1 MEKVYAA
8 SNDAPGESAR
18 IYDRPRKDNPVSQHS
33 PDLVAL
39 LNRLHENDQLTRK
52 AFAQAIDVSERT
64 ADRVFVDGWSD
75 FENVQRAVR
84 NLPLTVAFD
93 LLTLIAG
100 DRFEVKHRGAAAE
113 GCEGVAGALKIAENG
128 AELGLKIVQA
138 DADRIRTHE
147 EAADI
152 QARLNHIRRCCDA
165 MEESNAKLTGRRA
178 G

>member
-1 MEKVYAA
+1 M
-8 SNDAPGESAR
+8 S
-18 IYDRPRKDNPVSQHS
+18 HT

-39 LNRLHENDQLTRK
+39 LDRHRQNDSITR
-52 AFAQAIDVSERT
+52 AQFADAADVSQST
-64 ADRVFVDGWSD
+64 ADRIFREGWSD
-75 FENVQRAVR
+75 LHHVRLAVR
-84 NLPLTVAFD
+84 NLPPGVAFD
-93 LLTLIAG
+93 LMTLIAG
-100 DRFEVKHRGAAAE
+100 DRFEVKHRGAAAD

-152 QARLNHIRRCCDA
+152 QARLNHIRSCCDSV
-165 MEESNAKLTGRRA
+165 EEHNTKLTGRRA